1 MGFLNHNY
9 KKFLGY
15 ALLIVAFISYQL
27 RHTISIAILNPE
39 LIVGIDVLL
48 GIAGIFF
55 AINGEKQTPN
65 KKDQEYESLLKRL
78 RINGERIILNPSN
91 CEVRENN
98 YYEEVV
104 DNGVGTGTVADA
116 LYDPNRNVRQN
127 YITQTAII
135 YYYQTGEQKVR
146 LTSQTF
152 PYSAETLERFLNN
165 DCVILYVDRFNK
177 NEYAFDIEQ

>member
-1 MGFLNHNY
+1 MEFSNLNY
-9 KKFLGY
+9 KKYLGY
-15 ALLIVAFISYQL
+15 ALLIFAFISYKL

-39 LIVGIDVLL
+39 LIIGIDVLL
-48 GIAGIFF
+48 GTAGIFL
-55 AINGEKQTPN
+55 AIHGEKQTSN
-65 KKDQEYESLLKRL
+65 KKDQEHESLLKRL
-78 RINGERIILNPSN
+78 RSNGERTKLNPTN

-104 DNGVGTGTVADA
+104 DNGIGTGTVADA

-127 YITQTAII
+127 YVTQTAII
-135 YYYQTGEQKVR
+135 YYYQTGQQKLR

-152 PYSAETLERFLNN
+152 PYSAETLKRLLNN